1 MIAAA
6 RAWFAA
12 LTRREQWL
20 VGSAGGLTA
29 FVVLVFGIIM
39 PVLAAVEQAKLDHD
53 AAVQRRGR
61 IVATVDAAL
70 AKPRVA
76 RATAPA
82 NIDVLITQ
90 SAGEKGFDI
99 IKSGNAAPGQI
110 SFRIEQARAPALLA
124 WLTELEAQNIS
135 VSGLTL
141 RTGTNG
147 SVTVDAQLQQDA
159 P

>member
-6 RAWFAA
+6 RLWFAA
-12 LTRREQWL
+12 LTQREQWL
-20 VGSAGGLTA
+20 VGSAGALTA

-39 PVLAAVEQAKLDHD
+39 PTLSAVEQAKLDHD

-61 IVATVDAAL
+61 IVVTVDAAL

-76 RATAPA
+76 RATASA

-90 SAGEKGFDI
+90 GAGEKGFDI
-99 IKSGNAAPGQI
+99 IKSGNAASGQI

-124 WLTELEAQNIS
+124 WLTELEAQNVS
-135 VSGLTL
+135 VSSLTL

>member
-6 RAWFAA
+6 RMWFAA

-20 VGSAGGLTA
+20 VGSAGVLTA

-39 PVLAAVEQAKLDHD
+39 PALSAVEQAKLDHD

-61 IVATVDAAL
+61 IVATVDVAL

-76 RATAPA
+76 RTTARA

-99 IKSGNAAPGQI
+99 TTSGNAAPGEMR
-110 SFRIEQARAPALLA
+110 FRIDQARAPALLA
-124 WLTELEAQNIS
+124 WLTELESQNIT